1 MKTID
6 FSYFI
11 ERYNAGEMNTEEKKW
26 FEKELEGNEKLRRE
40 VELRKKT
47 EAILKDSDIMALRNK
62 LNSIEKKRVEQPPV
76 RRSSAVSRNIKYV
89 AAAGVFVVFGAI
101 ALLRSDNVSNSEI
114 FEKFYRSY
122 EVTAPS
128 RSAASG
134 INQDFL
140 LGVEYYKVH
149 DYKSAALYFSKVV
162 EQDSK
167 NMESTLLYGV
177 SNFEISNYPEAEES
191 FVKVID
197 DNDNLFIEE
206 ARWYLALCYIRSD
219 ENDRAVKQLTEIKN
233 SRSIYRKEA
242 AKILRK
248 IA

>member
-11 ERYNAGEMNTEEKKW
+11 ERYNADEMNAEEKSW

-47 EAILKDSDIMALRNK
+47 EAILKDRDILALRSK
-62 LNSIEKKRVEQPPV
+62 LNSIEKKRMEQTPA
-76 RRSSAVSRNIKYV
+76 RRSQAGSRNLKYA
-89 AAAGVFVVFGAI
+89 AAAGVFVVFGTI
-101 ALLRSDNVSNSEI
+101 ALLRNGNMSNSEI
-114 FEKFYRSY
+114 FDKYYRSY

-140 LGVEYYKVH
+140 LGVEYYRVH

-177 SNFEISNYPEAEES
+177 SSFEVNNYPEAEKS

-206 ARWYLALCYIRSD
+206 ARWYLALCYIKSD
-219 ENDRAVKQLTEIKN
+219 DKDSAVKQLSEIRDSK
-233 SRSIYRKEA
+233 SIYRKEA

-248 IA
+248 ID

>member
-11 ERYNAGEMNTEEKKW
+11 ERYNAGEMNAEEKSW

-40 VELRKKT
+40 VDLRKKT
-47 EAILKDSDIMALRNK
+47 EAILKDRDIMALRSK
-62 LNSIEKKRVEQPPV
+62 LNSIERKRLERPPV
-76 RRSSAVSRNIKYV
+76 RRSSAGGRNLKYA
-89 AAAGVFVVFGAI
+89 AAAGVLVVFGAI
-101 ALLRSDNVSNSEI
+101 ALFRNGNMSNSEI
-114 FEKFYRSY
+114 FDKYYRSY

-128 RSAASG
+128 RSASSG

-162 EQDSK
+162 DQDSR

-177 SNFEISNYPEAEES
+177 SSFEIDNYPEAERS

-206 ARWYLALCYIRSD
+206 ARWYLALCYIKSD
-219 ENDRAVKQLTEIKN
+219 DKDSAVKQLSEIRDSK
-233 SRSIYRKEA
+233 SIYRKEA

-248 IA
+248 ID

>member
-11 ERYNAGEMNTEEKKW
+11 ERYNAGEMNTEENKW

-47 EAILKDSDIMALRNK
+47 EAILKDSDVMALRNK
-62 LNSIEKKRVEQPPV
+62 LNSIEKKRMEQPPV
-76 RRSSAVSRNIKYV
+76 RRSSAGSRNLKYA
-89 AAAGVFVVFGAI
+89 AAAGAFVLFGAI
-101 ALLRSDNVSNSEI
+101 ALLSNGNLSNSEI
-114 FEKFYRSY
+114 FDKYYRSY

-140 LGVEYYKVH
+140 LGVEYYKVR

-177 SNFEISNYPEAEES
+177 SNFEISNYPEAEKS

-206 ARWYLALCYIRSD
+206 ARWYLALCYVKSD
-219 ENDRAVKQLTEIKN
+219 ENDRAVKQLTEIRN

-242 AKILRK
+242 AKILKK
-248 IA
+248 ID

>member
-11 ERYNAGEMNTEEKKW
+11 ERYNAGEMNAEEKNW

-40 VELRKKT
+40 VALRKET
-47 EAILKDSDIMALRNK
+47 ENFLKNNDVMALRSK
-62 LNSIEKKRVEQPPV
+62 LNSIEKKRMEQPPV
-76 RRSSAVSRNIKYV
+76 RQIPAGNRSLKY
-89 AAAGVFVVFGAI
+89 AAATGVFVVFGAI
-101 ALLRSDNVSNSEI
+101 ALLQNGNMSNSEI
-114 FEKFYRSY
+114 FEKYYRSY
-122 EVTAPS
+122 EVSAPS

-134 INQDFL
+134 INQNFL

-162 EQDSK
+162 DQDSR

-177 SNFEISNYPEAEES
+177 SSFEIDNYPEAERS

-206 ARWYLALCYIRSD
+206 ARWYLALCYIKSD
-219 ENDRAVKQLTEIKN
+219 DKDSAVKQLSEIRDSK
-233 SRSIYRKEA
+233 SIYRKEA

-248 IA
+248 ID